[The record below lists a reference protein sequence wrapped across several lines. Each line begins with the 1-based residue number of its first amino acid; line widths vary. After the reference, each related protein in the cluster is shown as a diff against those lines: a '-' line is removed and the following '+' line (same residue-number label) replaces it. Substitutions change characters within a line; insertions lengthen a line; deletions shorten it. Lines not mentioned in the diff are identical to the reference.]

1 MSKRALCIGINDY
14 PGTDSDLSG
23 CVNDAE
29 DWAAMLGARG
39 FEVSKLIDSEATKAA
54 MVTAIRDLVGGAKKG
69 DSVVVT
75 YSGHG
80 TWVPDDSG
88 DEPDGRDEALCPYDI
103 GAGNALLDD
112 EIHELFS
119 ARAAGVRV
127 LLISDSCH
135 SGSVTRGSEE
145 DLDPGMPRA
154 RFLPPEAWMPR
165 NQLPRSLL
173 ARPLG
178 LFSGFTRSGGDLLL
192 AGCLD
197 TEYSWDTRFG
207 GRPNG
212 AFTYYALKS
221 LKTLP
226 EGASY
231 AQWFK
236 TIRDYLPS
244 TKLPQNPQLFGSR
257 SARNFKVFS

>member
-1 MSKRALCIGINDY
+1 M
-14 PGTDSDLSG
+14 
-23 CVNDAE
+23 
-29 DWAAMLGARG
+29 
-39 FEVSKLIDSEATKAA
+39 
-54 MVTAIRDLVGGAKKG
+54 
-69 DSVVVT
+69 VVT

-154 RFLPPEAWMPR
+154 LSAARSVDAR

-226 EGASY
+226 RAP
-231 AQWFK
+231 AM
-236 TIRDYLPS
+236 R
-244 TKLPQNPQLFGSR
+244 NGSR
-257 SARNFKVFS
+257 PFATTCRPPSCRRIRSCSARAAHATSGLFLNTKRAGKRP

>member
-135 SGSVTRGSEE
+135 SGSVRRGSA
-145 DLDPGMPRA
+145 A
-154 RFLPPEAWMPR
+154 R
-165 NQLPRSLL
+165 
-173 ARPLG
+173 
-178 LFSGFTRSGGDLLL
+178 
-192 AGCLD
+192 
-197 TEYSWDTRFG
+197 
-207 GRPNG
+207 
-212 AFTYYALKS
+212 
-221 LKTLP
+221 
-226 EGASY
+226 
-231 AQWFK
+231 
-236 TIRDYLPS
+236 
-244 TKLPQNPQLFGSR
+244 
-257 SARNFKVFS
+257 